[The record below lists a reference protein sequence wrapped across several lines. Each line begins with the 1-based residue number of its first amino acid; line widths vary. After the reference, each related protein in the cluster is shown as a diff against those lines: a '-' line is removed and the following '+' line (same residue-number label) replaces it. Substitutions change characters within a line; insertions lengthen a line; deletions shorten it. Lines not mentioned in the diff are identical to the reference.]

1 MLVMERNTIKSITV
15 KSIEDYT
22 LEELKTLDNSKFE
35 LDQAE
40 QLDYNNNVVKCDYL
54 GFSGKYIGYMW
65 LVYTLTDGTEI
76 NIYYR

>member
-1 MLVMERNTIKSITV
+1 MLVMERNTV
-15 KSIEDYT
+15 KSIEEYT

-40 QLDYNNNVVKCDYL
+40 QLDYNLDVVKCSYL
-54 GFSGKYIGYMW
+54 GFSGQYIGYMW
-65 LVYTLTDGTEI
+65 LVYTLIDGTEI